1 MWPSGQPMAPDGSWP
16 ATMLLPVAMMSAAV
30 STPGTTGTGCAARAR
45 FSRTGM
51 RTLGAPR
58 RTVLAA
64 RGTVLAAR
72 GTVLAARGTVGAGRR
87 GDGFAGVEHQ
97 ALADE
102 RVQRPFRQPG
112 GDRAL
117 HDVPDQQPVV
127 GARQRMIV
135 VAHPHSAFEPP
146 VWRVQ
151 AMRVVVAAHREPR
164 PPELGLEFGP
174 GVDADVAAGDVVVVI
189 RQPPAD
195 PFRQP
200 GGHGHRQQPARA
212 QYPRELT
219 QVCLLVVHVLVRHRR
234 DDM

>member
-1 MWPSGQPMAPDGSWP
+1 MARDGSWT

-58 RTVLAA
+58 TVLAARGMVLAA
-64 RGTVLAAR
+64 RGTVA
-72 GTVLAARGTVGAGRR
+72 AGRR
-87 GDGFAGVEHQ
+87 GDGLAGVEHQ

-112 GDRAL
+112 GGRAL

-135 VAHPHSAFEPP
+135 VAHPHRAFEPP
-146 VWRVQ
+146 VGRVQ
-151 AMRVVVAAHREPR
+151 ALPMVVAAYPQPGAPALGLGFGAAVDAAVPLAPVVAAVR
-164 PPELGLEFGP
+164 PPP
-174 GVDADVAAGDVVVVI
+174 D
-189 RQPPAD
+189 
-195 PFRQP
+195 
-200 GGHGHRQQPARA
+200 
-212 QYPRELT
+212 
-219 QVCLLVVHVLVRHRR
+219 
-234 DDM
+234 